1 MLKKEIVNL
10 ETGKSVIEDLS
21 TEELEIAEQMESLRL
36 AEIAAAEQAEAER
49 LKVLEKL
56 GLTLD
61 EAKAL
66 FG

>member
-21 TEELEIAEQMESLRL
+21 AEELEIAEQMESLRL